1 MSSAD
6 VSNAVSSNA
15 ASSKAVSSK
24 AAFSKAAIVAVDW
37 GTSSFRAW
45 LIAADA
51 TELAESRSNE
61 GMLHCATS
69 GFAPVLRA
77 HLAKLE
83 APTEA
88 PVLICGMA
96 GARQGWV
103 EAPYLHTPTRLDA
116 LHAAAIRVETDG
128 DVRILP
134 GLAQARA
141 DAPDVMRGEET
152 QLLGVTE
159 PDFTGVVCIPGTHS
173 KWIRIDRGAVVAFA
187 TYMTGELFAVM
198 SEHSILK
205 HAVESE
211 VAAED
216 GPEFRAGLASALSSP
231 ASLSNTL
238 FRLRAAQLLG
248 FETRSAGAA
257 RLSGVLIGSEIADAR
272 ARFGADGPV
281 RLIGAG
287 RLGGLY
293 RAALAASGFTVHEC
307 DAEQA
312 SRRGLI
318 KAAWQIW
325 GARS

>member
-1 MSSAD
+1 MNPAD
-6 VSNAVSSNA
+6 K
-15 ASSKAVSSK
+15 SKT
-24 AAFSKAAIVAVDW
+24 AFVAVDW

-45 LIAADA
+45 LMASDG
-51 TELAESRSNE
+51 TELAESRGSE

-77 HLAKLE
+77 HLAKLG
-83 APTEA
+83 APADT

-116 LHAAAIRVETDG
+116 LHAGAIRVDTDG

-134 GLAQARA
+134 GLAQARP
-141 DAPDVMRGEET
+141 DQPDVMRGEET

-173 KWIRIDRGAVVAFA
+173 KWIRIDNGAVAEFA
-187 TYMTGELFAVM
+187 TYMTGELFAVV

-205 HAVESE
+205 HAVEPA
-211 VAAED
+211 AAED
-216 GPEFRAGLASALSSP
+216 NTAFASGLATALSSP
-231 ASLSNTL
+231 TSLTSAL

-248 FETRSAGAA
+248 YEQRPGGAA
-257 RLSGVLIGSEIADAR
+257 RLSGLLIGSEIADAR
-272 ARFGADGPV
+272 ARFGVNVPL
-281 RLIGAG
+281 RLIAAG

-293 RAALAASGFTVHEC
+293 REALAASGFNASEC

-318 KAAWQIW
+318 KAARQIW
-325 GARS
+325 GARF